1 MRPCCLGVLQPF
13 EGLVVSDN
21 RGMSFDSPRS
31 PAPQTGVL
39 QRLAVLWLAVPRA
52 ALGNLIAKLL
62 MVGLGLAI
70 TVLVARQGPV
80 VQGAFALFVAVESG
94 LLTLFSGLGL
104 WLARH
109 MSLRQGQAHAPVLP
123 LLRGVLRAALG
134 LGVIASLVLV
144 AVSWWSTRLPYSLLW
159 LLALA
164 APFLL
169 LVPTATGLWL
179 GQGRMWPIN
188 VAQVAAPGSV
198 LLGLSVVWWLTQNQ
212 TRHTPVVLLVLIAW
226 VSGKA
231 LVAVLTAIF
240 GLHDASRQDDSLPP
254 VAADELAPHATWLS
268 AWPFVLTIGVTNVI
282 SLLNYRVSLFLV
294 ERFHGLA
301 AVGTYS
307 VAVTVAE
314 LLWLLSSSVTVSAY
328 SRIGHPDVRV
338 ASAMTVQAVRI
349 NVLATVV
356 AAPVLLGLAWWALPW
371 VMGPAYEASLLPL
384 AALLP
389 GVAAYAAAS
398 SLSAFYTNHL
408 GKPHL
413 SGAIAGLSLATSFLL
428 GLVLVPW
435 LGPVGAALASSSG
448 YFLAIAGAYGVFLKH
463 AGLPLK
469 ALWTPSLTRPPE
481 GV

>member
-1 MRPCCLGVLQPF
+1 MGLGDNPTMSSEESRTSQA
-13 EGLVVSDN
+13 LVE
-21 RGMSFDSPRS
+21 PRWR
-31 PAPQTGVL
+31 Q
-39 QRLAVLWLAVPRA
+39 LWRAVPRA
-52 ALGNLIAKLL
+52 ALGNLLAKLC

-70 TVLVARQGPV
+70 TVLVARQGPA

-94 LLTLFSGLGL
+94 LLTLFSGFGL
-104 WLARH
+104 WLARQL
-109 MSLRQGQAHAPVLP
+109 SLRQGGQYGAVRPMLT
-123 LLRGVLRAALG
+123 GVLRAAVGLG
-134 LGVIASLVLV
+134 LVASLVLV
-144 AVSWWSTRLPYSLLW
+144 GVSWWSTRLPYSLLW

-188 VAQVAAPGSV
+188 LAQVAAPASV
-198 LLGLSVVWWLTQNQ
+198 LMGLSVVWWLTQGQ
-212 TRHTPVVLLVLIAW
+212 TRQTPVVLLVLTAW
-226 VSGKA
+226 VSGKS
-231 LVAVLTAIF
+231 LVAVLTALF
-240 GLHDASRQDDSLPP
+240 GLHDAARHDAALPQPAAREVEAQDTEPLSAPATP
-254 VAADELAPHATWLS
+254 VWWS

-301 AVGTYS
+301 AAGTYS

-328 SRIGHPDVRV
+328 ARIGHPDLRV

-349 NVLATVV
+349 NVLATLL
-356 AAPVLLGLAWWALPW
+356 AAPILLGGAWWALPW
-371 VMGPAYEASLLPL
+371 VMGAAYEASLWPL

-413 SGAIAGLSLATSFLL
+413 SGAIAGLSLLTSLL
-428 GLVLVPW
+428 VGLALVPRW
-435 LGPVGAALASSSG
+435 GPTGAALASSSG
-448 YFLAIAGAYGVFLKH
+448 YFLAISGAYAVFLRH
-463 AGLPLK
+463 AGLPLR
-469 ALWTPSLTRPPE
+469 ALWTPSLTRDQRQ
-481 GV
+481 